1 MLTRKIDVGNAHIF
15 FMLVEKLKN
24 TCRKIDV
31 SRKIDFINHGLDF
44 NFKLVW
50 NPTIKKLQKKYHL
63 RTCAI
68 FLCF

>member
-1 MLTRKIDVGNAHIF
+1 MLIF

-50 NPTIKKLQKKYHL
+50 NPTIKKLQKKIPL
-63 RTCAI
+63 ADLCNFFV
-68 FLCF
+68 FLIE